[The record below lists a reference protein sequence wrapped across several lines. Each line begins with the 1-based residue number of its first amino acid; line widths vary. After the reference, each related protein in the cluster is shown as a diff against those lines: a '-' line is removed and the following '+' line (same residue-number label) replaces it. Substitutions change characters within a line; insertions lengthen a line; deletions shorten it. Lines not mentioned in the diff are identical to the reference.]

1 MFPDSAL
8 LQRIASATSA
18 QLACGQ
24 KYCYNAV
31 FNGTALCHVYDLDVV
46 V

>member
-8 LQRIASATSA
+8 LQRIALATSA

-24 KYCYNAV
+24 KYCYNSV
-31 FNGTALCHVYDLDVV
+31 LNGTALCYVHDLDTVQ
-46 V
+46 